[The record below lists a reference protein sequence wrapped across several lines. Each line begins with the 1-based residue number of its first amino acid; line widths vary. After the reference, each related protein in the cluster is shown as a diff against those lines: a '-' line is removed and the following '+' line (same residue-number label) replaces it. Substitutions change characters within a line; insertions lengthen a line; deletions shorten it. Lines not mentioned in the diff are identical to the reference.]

1 MSVSVPKLPV
11 TRHQIRSGELPLIF
25 LKQNWCLESFLA
37 RAAHEQEE
45 EVPSAV
51 PLGFNWGAQRRRYL
65 CGHAFDSMEGR
76 RFGTTQKA
84 CSSCFLHGVRVCS
97 LGIFLLAVASSG
109 CVLGFGLQFLLLHV
123 LCVIL
128 YSTFVQPILV
138 WQWSFIL
145 FVEFYAASFFIE
157 WFTRRLSRSKPAE
170 RDY

>member
-84 CSSCFLHGVRVCS
+84 CSSCFLHGVRVRG

-109 CVLGFGLQFLLLHV
+109 CVLGFGLHV
-123 LCVIL
+123 PIAPCALCH
-128 YSTFVQPILV
+128 P
-138 WQWSFIL
+138 L
-145 FVEFYAASFFIE
+145 FDFCSANSRLAVEFHSFRGVL
-157 WFTRRLSRSKPAE
+157 RRLFFHRMVHPSA
-170 RDY
+170 